1 MTLDQIRE
9 STKETLSV
17 VDVAEAPGA
26 NPQTIRNQAQ
36 SDPIKLGFPV
46 ICLGARVIIPRMA
59 FLYFFE
65 YGRPTGG

>member
-17 VDVAEAPGA
+17 VDVAEAIRA

-36 SDPIKLGFPV
+36 SDPLNLDSLSSALAQG
-46 ICLGARVIIPRMA
+46 
-59 FLYFFE
+59 
-65 YGRPTGG
+65 

>member
-17 VDVAEAPGA
+17 VDVAEALGA

-59 FLYFFE
+59 CLYFFE